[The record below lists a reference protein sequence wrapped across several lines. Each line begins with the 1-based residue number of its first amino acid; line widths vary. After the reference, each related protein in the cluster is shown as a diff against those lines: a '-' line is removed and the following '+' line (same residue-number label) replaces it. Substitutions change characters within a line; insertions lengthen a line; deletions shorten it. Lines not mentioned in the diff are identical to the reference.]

1 MSKELTIYFLYNRCV
16 ASLHSQS
23 PFRVPI
29 NVLPNDEE
37 LFSQLRRCLG
47 QKYNSQF
54 FSTTIR
60 PLTFDKVEFLQ
71 NSENEIVFSFPQLKN
86 LQHHKNLTPD
96 FLIMSEF
103 RKIQEMTKDES
114 ISKVYLTIPS
124 HFHQEKRIRLK
135 LCCERIFGQKSTMIV
150 NCPVALALGLNSL
163 HQQNTI
169 SETQDLYIVL
179 NENGIDI
186 NVVKITN
193 NDKTVK
199 QIFAVGTCKL
209 SLNETYLE
217 IANYI
222 IHKFSFPTTESL
234 RLLHSIRTSISDM
247 SSGGNCEINLDN
259 QRIVLSRKELKSI
272 CDPFFTRVKKFL
284 QQHQSRIPRYNKVH
298 FFGSGLLLP
307 HFKDVIVASFAVSES
322 KIATL
327 EPNCLQLMMNGTN
340 QPFTYI
346 PCLPYSI
353 LKVDNIFN
361 RKHLSLIFKTSTL
374 YNSCQQ
380 HRLVCSPD
388 TEGKIVIYEG
398 LSDDIDKNA
407 KMITL
412 SSYKSN
418 PIYEFSID
426 VNGIL
431 LIKDCNFN
439 TFVPCF
445 YHSDLHVAH
454 YLEIIDQWNQYLY
467 QPKES
472 LKVRVPLEP
481 ERWYLVK
488 GQKQINYDQILPNDF
503 DQITIMALND
513 GNITFFPIRNF
524 TKMEYHYHRVHL
536 FENGETEP
544 SLILMFDQ
552 AQSFFKHLS
561 KKIDTNVHL
570 DNYDT
575 IQKLIE
581 NDVFIH
587 TFLFTDKFKITIS
600 NGTDTFDLC

>member
-1 MSKELTIYFLYNRCV
+1 
-16 ASLHSQS
+16 
-23 PFRVPI
+23 
-29 NVLPNDEE
+29 
-37 LFSQLRRCLG
+37 
-47 QKYNSQF
+47 
-54 FSTTIR
+54 
-60 PLTFDKVEFLQ
+60 
-71 NSENEIVFSFPQLKN
+71 
-86 LQHHKNLTPD
+86 
-96 FLIMSEF
+96 
-103 RKIQEMTKDES
+103 
-114 ISKVYLTIPS
+114 
-124 HFHQEKRIRLK
+124 
-135 LCCERIFGQKSTMIV
+135 
-150 NCPVALALGLNSL
+150 
-163 HQQNTI
+163 
-169 SETQDLYIVL
+169 
-179 NENGIDI
+179 
-186 NVVKITN
+186 
-193 NDKTVK
+193 
-199 QIFAVGTCKL
+199 
-209 SLNETYLE
+209 
-217 IANYI
+217 
-222 IHKFSFPTTESL
+222 
-234 RLLHSIRTSISDM
+234 
-247 SSGGNCEINLDN
+247 
-259 QRIVLSRKELKSI
+259 
-272 CDPFFTRVKKFL
+272 
-284 QQHQSRIPRYNKVH
+284 
-298 FFGSGLLLP
+298 
-307 HFKDVIVASFAVSES
+307 
-322 KIATL
+322 
-327 EPNCLQLMMNGTN
+327 
-340 QPFTYI
+340 
-346 PCLPYSI
+346 
-353 LKVDNIFN
+353 
-361 RKHLSLIFKTSTL
+361 
-374 YNSCQQ
+374 
-380 HRLVCSPD
+380 
-388 TEGKIVIYEG
+388 
-398 LSDDIDKNA
+398 
-407 KMITL
+407 MITL